1 MYISKRYMYIHM
13 VQKSKQHRKFH
24 RGKTLSQSLSQ
35 SPPHKQPL
43 KIFFVAFQN
52 SLSLFSFLLS
62 FSLSAPLP
70 PHAPSLPSFLS
81 YFTFCFGCG
90 ARFCKITREFPP
102 EFANADILSPAF
114 YTKDACC
121 PSAPSSFFKNW
132 SIIDIQYYMLW
143 VYNMVIYNF

>member
-24 RGKTLSQSLSQ
+24 RGKTLSQSLNQ

-70 PHAPSLPSFLS
+70 PPVPSLPSFLS
-81 YFTFCFGCG
+81 YFTFLLWLW
-90 ARFCKITREFPP
+90 CKVLQDHQGI
-102 EFANADILSPAF
+102 
-114 YTKDACC
+114 
-121 PSAPSSFFKNW
+121 PSRICKHRYSLSSFFTQKMHVALLHLLLFLKIEV
-132 SIIDIQYYMLW
+132 SL
-143 VYNMVIYNF
+143 IYNIICYGCTIW